1 MKEVIC
7 MRVWKAILKWLA
19 DQPQGFSADG
29 RMVGLSLT
37 AAMDKERQQVVTEA
51 EGYLR
56 GRAAE
61 SRGNATSL

>member
-1 MKEVIC
+1 V
-7 MRVWKAILKWLA
+7 KWLT

-37 AAMDKERQQVVTEA
+37 AAMDDERQQVVAEA

-56 GRAAE
+56 GTAAE
-61 SRGNATSL
+61 SRGSATSL

>member
-1 MKEVIC
+1 
-7 MRVWKAILKWLA
+7 MRVWKAFVKWLT

-37 AAMDKERQQVVTEA
+37 AAMDDERQQIVAEA

-56 GRAAE
+56 GSAAE
-61 SRGNATSL
+61 SRGSATSL

>member
-1 MKEVIC
+1 MHACLESVFEVA
-7 MRVWKAILKWLA
+7 RGSAA
-19 DQPQGFSADG
+19 GFGADG

-37 AAMDKERQQVVTEA
+37 AAMDKERQQVVAEA

-61 SRGNATSL
+61 SRGSATSL